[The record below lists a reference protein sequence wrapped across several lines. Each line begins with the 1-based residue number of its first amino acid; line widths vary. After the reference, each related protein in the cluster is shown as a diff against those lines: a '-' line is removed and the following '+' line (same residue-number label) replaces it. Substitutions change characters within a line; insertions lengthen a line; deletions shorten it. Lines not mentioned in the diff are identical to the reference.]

1 MILKEKCVQIGYVS
15 KPHGVKGEM
24 AVSLLEGFYAEDLD
38 LEFLLLDID
47 NGLVPFFV
55 ESLRIKGGKTI
66 LAKLE
71 SVDAEEKAR
80 EFVNTEVYV
89 HAESVHNEEDMPSGA
104 FLGFRV
110 IDQKKGG
117 IGIITGVNEIA
128 NNPLFVLDFEGR
140 EILFPVNTD
149 FILQVDE
156 KNKEIE
162 VNLPEGLIDLYLS
175 DEDDKDDDF

>member
-15 KPHGVKGEM
+15 KPHGVKGEV

-66 LAKLE
+66 LVKLE
-71 SVDAEEKAR
+71 RVDTEEMAR
-80 EFVNTEVYV
+80 ELVSIEAYVQAEDVQTE
-89 HAESVHNEEDMPSGA
+89 ENMPSGT

-110 IDQKKGG
+110 IDQKKGD
-117 IGIITGVNEIA
+117 IGTITGVNEIA
-128 NNPLFVLDFEGR
+128 NNPLFVLDFEGK

-156 KNKEIE
+156 ENKEIE

-175 DEDDKDDDF
+175 EEEDDDL